1 MSFTTYVHLSMLS
14 VYSSFALGWMAPVRK
29 TISSRHPSDRF
40 SKKHIRNEDGSV
52 LVVSKKMKNIIKQDL
67 KAQSITNMLTDDP
80 NSEDHSNP
88 SQSSFKHALNPY
100 IECSDKNSLS
110 KPCTRLSP
118 NNTNMHRIVKNVPR
132 KKRLKSKLHSHF
144 NRNQNLKSTLLSME
158 KDIKGESRENQQSI
172 VHFSTD
178 QSAFLKSNGMRI
190 QKSKLK
196 SSQNQQSNV
205 GDNYIEEK
213 RPSSIDIV
221 NSFRSLLQ
229 QF

>member
-1 MSFTTYVHLSMLS
+1 
-14 VYSSFALGWMAPVRK
+14 
-29 TISSRHPSDRF
+29 
-40 SKKHIRNEDGSV
+40 
-52 LVVSKKMKNIIKQDL
+52 
-67 KAQSITNMLTDDP
+67 
-80 NSEDHSNP
+80 
-88 SQSSFKHALNPY
+88 
-100 IECSDKNSLS
+100 
-110 KPCTRLSP
+110 
-118 NNTNMHRIVKNVPR
+118 MHRIVKKVPR

-213 RPSSIDIV
+213 RPSS
-221 NSFRSLLQ
+221 
-229 QF
+229 